1 MPERV
6 APSPLDKTLLHLS
19 FTPAPA
25 CSFALC
31 LITHILLCFCFDIF
45 GISGKV
51 LAIASASA
59 LVRVFHIL
67 VEPPGMLLV
76 LTPVYCFRCYLF
88 GGPLPSECFQ
98 ENSSFYTPL
107 VMSSSLVLESMTS
120 SLCVLI
126 GCHGALIGYQGTGV
140 PPSTDFSHFPMLFSA
155 KRSDVFQASSRSD
168 AFSPAGHM
176 RMRMFS
182 PGWYCYFRRR
192 FKTRA
197 HRNLSHQ

>member
-6 APSPLDKTLLHLS
+6 APSPLDKMLLHLS
-19 FTPAPA
+19 FTPVPA
-25 CSFALC
+25 CSFALR

-59 LVRVFHIL
+59 LVRVFCTL
-67 VEPPGMLLV
+67 AEPPGMLLV
-76 LTPVYCFRCYLF
+76 LMPVYSLRCYLF
-88 GGPLPSECFQ
+88 EGPLPSECFQ
-98 ENSSFYTPL
+98 GNLSFYTPL

-120 SLCVLI
+120 SLRILI

-140 PPSTDFSHFPMLFSA
+140 PPSGDFSHFPALFSA
-155 KRSDVFQASSRSD
+155 ERSDVFQPSLRLD
-168 AFSPAGHM
+168 MFSPAGCM
-176 RMRMFS
+176 QMRMFL
-182 PGWYCYFRRR
+182 PGWYCYFRRQ

-197 HRNLSHQ
+197 HRNLSHR